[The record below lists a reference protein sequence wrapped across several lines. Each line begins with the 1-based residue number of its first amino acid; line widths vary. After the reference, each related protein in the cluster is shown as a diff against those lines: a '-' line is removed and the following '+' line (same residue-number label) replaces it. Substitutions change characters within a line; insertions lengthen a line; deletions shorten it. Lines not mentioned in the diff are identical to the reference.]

1 MDAEIKQEQTMDKE
15 DLYKLVNPV
24 RMLIC
29 NKMYDHAYKKIAEL
43 ANINIHITVNDDGYN
58 EWLKEKE

>member
-1 MDAEIKQEQTMDKE
+1 MDKE

-29 NKMYDHAYKKIAEL
+29 NKMYDHAYKKILEL

-58 EWLKEKE
+58 EWLKGKV